1 MKTAMNIDESTLRAY
16 VDAELPSDQRQ
27 QVEAALLGRPELG
40 EQVAALRASCLP
52 YRAAFD
58 MQKLPPV
65 PPALQRQLA
74 DWCAV
79 ADTDTARPA
88 TLSRRHWLGTGAALA
103 ASFAAGLLLPTPWRL
118 QTTTTTTTTTADT
131 TPWVEAIA
139 KYQALYVRAT
149 VEQAQDDAVRARSVL
164 ADFNQG
170 AKLRVAVP
178 DLRDAGLAFKRI
190 QRLGYGDLPLLQM
203 VFLPERGNPA
213 ALCVLPSKQADA
225 PLQVRRLEGMS
236 VATWQR
242 AGLAHVFAADMS
254 LAQATVIAEKLFTD
268 QFPALHAAKA

>member
-1 MKTAMNIDESTLRAY
+1 MNLDESTLRAY
-16 VDAELPSDQRQ
+16 VDAELSREQRE
-27 QVEAALLGRPELG
+27 QVEAALPGRPELR

-52 YRAAFD
+52 YRAAFEV
-58 MQKLPPV
+58 QKLPPV
-65 PPALQRQLA
+65 SQALERQLA
-74 DWCAV
+74 SWCAV
-79 ADTDTARPA
+79 ADTARPT
-88 TLSRRHWLGTGAALA
+88 TLTRRQWAGAGAALA

-118 QTTTTTTTTTADT
+118 QPTPTADT
-131 TPWVEAIA
+131 APWVEAIA

-149 VEQAQDDAVRARSVL
+149 VEQTQDDAVRARSLL
-164 ADFNQG
+164 ADFTQR
-170 AKLRVAVP
+170 AQLAVAVP

-213 ALCVLPSKQADA
+213 ALCVLPSKQGDA
-225 PLQVRRLEGMS
+225 PLNVRRLEGLS

-254 LAQATVIAEKLFTD
+254 LAQATVIAEKLVTD
-268 QFPALHAAKA
+268 QFPALHTSKT

>member
-1 MKTAMNIDESTLRAY
+1 MNLDESTLRAY
-16 VDAELPSDQRQ
+16 VDAELPREQRE
-27 QVEAALLGRPELG
+27 QVEAALPGRPELQ

-52 YRAAFD
+52 YRAAFE

-65 PPALQRQLA
+65 PQALERQLA
-74 DWCAV
+74 SWCAV

-88 TLSRRHWLGTGAALA
+88 TLSRRQWTGAGAALA

-118 QTTTTTTTTTADT
+118 QPTPAADAE
-131 TPWVEAIA
+131 PWVEMIA
-139 KYQALYVRAT
+139 KYQSLYDRAT
-149 VEQAQDDAVRARSVL
+149 VEQTQDEAVRARSLL
-164 ADFNQG
+164 ADFTQR
-170 AKLRVAVP
+170 AQLAVAVP

-190 QRLGYGDLPLLQM
+190 QRLRYFDRPLLQM

-213 ALCVLPSKQADA
+213 ALCVLPSKQGDA
-225 PLQVRRLEGMS
+225 PLNVRRLEGLS

-254 LAQATVIAEKLFTD
+254 LAQATVIAEKLITE
-268 QFPALHAAKA
+268 QFPALHTSKA